1 MAQLLLSSGA
11 RTDSSEVLSRFPPP
25 RVRPG
30 VEERGKSPLPD
41 GGWVVRGSWGLL
53 KAEVRLGDLLG
64 GSAWSWVQ
72 GCAGTALTTGS
83 GGEGCWPR
91 FVVFA
96 YFCGVNN
103 PPVLGFKLLM
113 WQH

>member
-41 GGWVVRGSWGLL
+41 GGWVVRGSWRLL
-53 KAEVRLGDLLG
+53 KAEVRLGTSSVAVPG
-64 GSAWSWVQ
+64 V
-72 GCAGTALTTGS
+72 GC
-83 GGEGCWPR
+83 R
-91 FVVFA
+91 
-96 YFCGVNN
+96 GV
-103 PPVLGFKLLM
+103 LARL
-113 WQH
+113 